1 MKKIL
6 LSMVMLLT
14 LGSSATVSAQRH
26 RHTPRTETVAKDSAK
41 SKNEGIEAY
50 SDTSSVA
57 TADSAAYDT
66 TVPVTDSDS
75 FDQSDFDNPF
85 SLFAHLSSTS
95 FSGVAFIIV
104 VLLMFILLL
113 MPLIIVLLIIRYFI
127 KRHNDRV
134 RLAEKAMEIC
144 GVFLLRAYLDGSD
157 MHARQKMHV
166 ASCLAGLSFNTA
178 GLGITHSMAHQL
190 GAMFHIPHGRA
201 NAMLLP
207 HIVEFNANVN
217 KRSRSQKTYLP
228 AVERY
233 ASVAHILG
241 LSNYNQVMS
250 VRSLVN
256 WIQFMQKEMNI
267 PMTIQEL
274 GTITPDAY
282 FAAVDKMAEA
292 ALADAC
298 TPTNPRTPT
307 KEDII
312 KIYTKLWSF

>member
-6 LSMVMLLT
+6 LSLAMLLT

-57 TADSAAYDT
+57 TADSAVYDT

-85 SLFAHLSSTS
+85 SWFAHLSSTS

-134 RLAEKAMEIC
+134 RLAEKAMETGQMLNDEDMPLRKKSPEYMWQRGIKNVSI
-144 GVFLLRAYLDGSD
+144 GLGLMIFFWFLGAES
-157 MHARQKMHV
+157 
-166 ASCLAGLSFNTA
+166 LAGIG
-178 GLGITHSMAHQL
+178 GLIACL
-190 GAMFHIPHGRA
+190 GAGQMF
-201 NAMLLP
+201 M
-207 HIVEFNANVN
+207 V
-217 KRSRSQKTYLP
+217 
-228 AVERY
+228 RY
-233 ASVAHILG
+233 
-241 LSNYNQVMS
+241 NYNTKFG
-250 VRSLVN
+250 R
-256 WIQFMQKEMNI
+256 K
-267 PMTIQEL
+267 
-274 GTITPDAY
+274 
-282 FAAVDKMAEA
+282 DKDNDDNFNDFNDFNDFNGDISD
-292 ALADAC
+292 LKFGD
-298 TPTNPRTPT
+298 
-307 KEDII
+307 ED
-312 KIYTKLWSF
+312 KKK